1 MAASRDRDAKKGYAA
16 MLAEKFLLMLETLLK
31 AQEPTYAD
39 GSQRVIST
47 SPHIPVQLPARSGK

>member
-1 MAASRDRDAKKGYAA
+1 

-31 AQEPTYAD
+31 ARTQTHAD

-47 SPHIPVQLPARSGK
+47 SPHIPVQLPARGGK